1 MLNHGYDMNPK
12 SKTARIIEYGELSKN
27 YDFRDDIEC
36 VLERDYADHPG
47 LYYLD
52 LLKQLELFLALV
64 PEMSPQEVLELV
76 ELFRE
81 NMPDDP
87 TGSDELTIRGSV
99 FEG

>member
-1 MLNHGYDMNPK
+1 MNPK
-12 SKTARIIEYGELSKN
+12 SKTARVIEYGELSKN

-36 VLERDYADHPG
+36 VLERDYANSPG

-52 LLKQLELFLALV
+52 LLEHLELILALV
-64 PEMSPQEVLELV
+64 PEISPKEALELV

-87 TGSDELTIRGSV
+87 TDSDELTIPGSV